1 MRPNRIVAVAGISS
15 NVGKT
20 TLACRLLE
28 RLPGWEAIKVTKGH
42 YRSCGKDPHAC
53 CVSHLLS
60 DAPLVMSGREQT
72 YAPGKDTGRYWDAGA
87 SNVHWVVA
95 TKAQVAEGVREALS
109 RVDAGAPGVVVEGT
123 GFLSSVDVDFAV
135 MVATEETTEM
145 KASAASVFPRID
157 AVYVSRLVSGIES
170 TSPASSSGSSSSA
183 PSLDRLRERLAARRV
198 DAAMPPVFVDA
209 DFDRLLALASHEAA
223 HSTGRGSARVR

>member
-1 MRPNRIVAVAGISS
+1 MKIVAVAGLAS

-60 DAPLVMSGREQT
+60 DAPLVLSGREAT
-72 YAPGKDTGRYWDAGA
+72 CAPGKDTGRYWDAGA

-95 TKAQVAEGVREALS
+95 TKDRVAAGVREALG
-109 RVDAGAPGVVVEGT
+109 RVAENCPGAVVEGT
-123 GFLSSVDVDFAV
+123 GFLASVPVDYAI
-135 MVATEETTEM
+135 MVAGPAPREMKRSAARVFGRADALFLSGAEDGDTAALDRVRELLAERRADAPLPPVAFERDLARLVAEIARSAPRGEALTAKSTEEG
-145 KASAASVFPRID
+145 AS
-157 AVYVSRLVSGIES
+157 
-170 TSPASSSGSSSSA
+170 
-183 PSLDRLRERLAARRV
+183 
-198 DAAMPPVFVDA
+198 
-209 DFDRLLALASHEAA
+209 
-223 HSTGRGSARVR
+223 